1 MANNRDFFG
10 IDFQMDFS
18 DLIEGTVVLD
28 DRLDR
33 YVAGIH
39 KQRSHIAV
47 GWMKDHATWTD
58 RSGAARSGLRTGTEH
73 KAKKY
78 HIIHL
83 WHSVPYGIWLEVR
96 FSGKY
101 AIIIPAILDQGPKMM
116 RTFNKLF
123 ARMGGGA

>member
-18 DLIEGTVVLD
+18 DLIQGTVVLD

-47 GWMKDHATWTD
+47 GWMKDNATWTD
-58 RSGAARSGLRTGTEH
+58 RTGAARSGLRTGTEH
-73 KAKKY
+73 KAKTY

-96 FSGKY
+96 HSGKY

-123 ARMGGGA
+123 ARLGGGQ